1 MERDFEVTAQSM
13 REQANDV
20 TILLKHIYKIIR
32 EEAKESGII
41 LRYGIESITSDALKT
56 VFNSLISNGFG
67 VVATYYDQETG
78 EDIKLGEL
86 DIKALTNEDF
96 TDGLQL
102 EILW

>member
-20 TILLKHIYKIIR
+20 TVLLKHIYKIIR

-41 LRYGIESITSDALKT
+41 LRYSIESITSDALKT
-56 VFNSLISNGFG
+56 VFNSLTSNGFM
-67 VVATYYDQETG
+67 VVATYYDQEND

-86 DIKALTNEDF
+86 DVKALTNEDF
-96 TDGLQL
+96 TDSLQL